1 MAKDN
6 EHPENP
12 AQVPPTPEEK
22 PIKRYRLRTVIITG
36 AAALIIGAGG
46 TVGAGALYL
55 HQQNAQADAD
65 VTYVPNSFKDL
76 LKVYSDVKNNYYI
89 KTSDTKLVTGAING
103 MLKTLNDPFSQY
115 LQGSDAKELN
125 TTISGSFE
133 GIGAEISQADG
144 HIQIVSPIKGS
155 PADKAGLKAKDIIT
169 AIDGK
174 STQGWSTTKASSTIR
189 GKKGTSVTLAIKRGS
204 DTFNITIKRGVVPL
218 TTVTGELSD
227 QNKKVGVISI
237 TQFADNTNKELKKS
251 ITSLR
256 KQGAKSFVIDLR
268 QNPGGLLPQALE
280 TASMFLKDGQRIMQV
295 QQRDSK
301 PEIFTAGKEYD
312 DGFKVTEPVTV
323 LIDSGSASASEIF
336 SGALQE
342 SRRTKLIGEK
352 SFGKGVVQ
360 TVSQLSGDSEVKI
373 TTAKWLTPSGG
384 WIQKKGLT
392 PDIKVSYPAY
402 ASWPLLNTKKVNKPG
417 TVATDIATAQK
428 ILNLSGAKLTQT
440 AGYFDSATETALKA
454 FQTQQKITVSGELDS
469 ATKTALNNYVY
480 AQATKSDPMLT
491 KAVETVAAE
500 K

>member
-1 MAKDN
+1 
-6 EHPENP
+6 
-12 AQVPPTPEEK
+12 
-22 PIKRYRLRTVIITG
+22 
-36 AAALIIGAGG
+36 
-46 TVGAGALYL
+46 
-55 HQQNAQADAD
+55 
-65 VTYVPNSFKDL
+65 
-76 LKVYSDVKNNYYI
+76 
-89 KTSDTKLVTGAING
+89 
-103 MLKTLNDPFSQY
+103 
-115 LQGSDAKELN
+115 
-125 TTISGSFE
+125 
-133 GIGAEISQADG
+133 
-144 HIQIVSPIKGS
+144 
-155 PADKAGLKAKDIIT
+155 
-169 AIDGK
+169 
-174 STQGWSTTKASSTIR
+174 
-189 GKKGTSVTLAIKRGS
+189 
-204 DTFNITIKRGVVPL
+204 
-218 TTVTGELSD
+218 
-227 QNKKVGVISI
+227 VISI

-491 KAVETVAAE
+491 KAVATVAAE